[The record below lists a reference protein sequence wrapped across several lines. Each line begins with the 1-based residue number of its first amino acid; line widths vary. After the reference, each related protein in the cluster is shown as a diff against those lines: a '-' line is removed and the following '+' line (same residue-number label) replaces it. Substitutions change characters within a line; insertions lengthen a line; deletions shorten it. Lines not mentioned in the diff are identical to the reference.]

1 MGPTTVGVS
10 HHCGCVPPL
19 WVCPTTVGGPHCC
32 GWVPPLWVCYRLI
45 EQDVQEKEEMR
56 KEKKRLQ
63 DQLRRIKKM
72 EGQGKHS
79 KVKKDKPKPETTLKV
94 IWREAVHAS
103 CVVCE

>member
-1 MGPTTVGVS
+1 M
-10 HHCGCVPPL
+10 
-19 WVCPTTVGGPHCC
+19 
-32 GWVPPLWVCYRLI
+32 CYRLI

-94 IWREAVHAS
+94 IWREAAHAL
-103 CVVCE
+103 CVVCEYPTLVIVVWCVCVCVHACVSMYSLCAPTSR

>member
-1 MGPTTVGVS
+1 MCGS

-19 WVCPTTVGGPHCC
+19 WVCPTT
-32 GWVPPLWVCYRLI
+32 YRLI

>member
-1 MGPTTVGVS
+1 MGMS
-10 HHCGCVPPL
+10 HLLL
-19 WVCPTTVGGPHCC
+19 WVCH
-32 GWVPPLWVCYRLI
+32 RLI

-79 KVKKDKPKPETTLKV
+79 KLKKDKPKPETTLKV
-94 IWREAVHAS
+94 IWAEEAVWRVGCATLDSSVIVIHPFIMITMWG
-103 CVVCE
+103 CVGVGVGV